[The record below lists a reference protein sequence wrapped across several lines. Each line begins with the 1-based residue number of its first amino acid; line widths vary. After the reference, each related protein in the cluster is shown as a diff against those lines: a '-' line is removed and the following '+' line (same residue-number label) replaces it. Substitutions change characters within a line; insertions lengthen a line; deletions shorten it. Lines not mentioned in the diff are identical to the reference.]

1 MRSQRRTDALV
12 PPDLAAA
19 IKATAEEEHREPGE
33 VVREAYE
40 RYVDDREW
48 QKLLAYGRERARTL
62 GLTEADVPRLI
73 AEVRQERRKEGGKA
87 AE

>member
-1 MRSQRRTDALV
+1 MRSERPADTLE
-12 PPDLAAA
+12 PPDFAAA
-19 IKATAEEEHREPGE
+19 IQATAEEEHRQPCE

-40 RYVDDREW
+40 RYVDEQEWRE
-48 QKLLAYGRERARTL
+48 LLAYGRERARTL

-73 AEVRQERRKEGGKA
+73 AEVRRERRGEGGTA

>member
-1 MRSQRRTDALV
+1 MRSRRRTDALV

-19 IKATAEEEHREPGE
+19 IEATAQEEHREHRE

-40 RYVDDREW
+40 RYIDEREW

-62 GLTEADVPRLI
+62 ALTEADVPRLI

>member
-1 MRSQRRTDALV
+1 MRPERPTDPLV
-12 PPDLAAA
+12 PADLAAA
-19 IKATAEEEHREPGE
+19 IQATAEEEHREPGE

-40 RYVDDREW
+40 RYVDEREW

-62 GLTEADVPRLI
+62 GLTETDVPRLI
-73 AEVRQERRKEGGKA
+73 AEVRRKEGSQA